1 MSAASDHV
9 DFVTL
14 GFHVSNALTNR
25 MTRPHRHDE
34 IEITVLGEGWIDYL
48 FGGRRVRIQGG
59 VLCVRW
65 AAIPHQ
71 SIDFEPGGIHYSL
84 KVPLAWFLNWR
95 LPESLVNRLLGG
107 AMLIETEPDP
117 GCSDFAMMRRWHT
130 AFVSNDP
137 EAHRMILLEAEA
149 RLLRLPLFDLAASS
163 SRRLCI
169 SASAFKSTIRRAT
182 SGVKASVMGSR
193 IRSKSWIAFIPLFY
207 HVGTETKRQRNEPPT
222 NEKSRDVGRTWR
234 RLGEARKVFGGLA
247 ACSTSN
253 GIACGDPL
261 PKSCPHGSLLAPIE
275 RLGDGAD
282 VLFQDRIASLD
293 RSGQVQDRVLNVGG
307 QVVEP
312 HDSV

>member
-149 RLLRLPLFDLAASS
+149 RLLRLPHTKQSTASS
-163 SRRLCI
+163 GITGHLGKFERMTVFIAGNYTRDIDVADVAAAAGMHPNSAMRLFRQTCGLTVLEYLTMHRI
-169 SASAFKSTIRRAT
+169 WHAQHLLTEGKMKIRDIASACGFNSPSRFYAAFKRIVGQLP
-182 SGVKASVMGSR
+182 SGFRDSLR
-193 IRSKSWIAFIPLFY
+193 
-207 HVGTETKRQRNEPPT
+207 TKP
-222 NEKSRDVGRTWR
+222 
-234 RLGEARKVFGGLA
+234 
-247 ACSTSN
+247 
-253 GIACGDPL
+253 
-261 PKSCPHGSLLAPIE
+261 
-275 RLGDGAD
+275 
-282 VLFQDRIASLD
+282 
-293 RSGQVQDRVLNVGG
+293 
-307 QVVEP
+307 
-312 HDSV
+312 